1 MNKLESTPPEFAF
14 AQVTVFWPIC
24 FLSRRF
30 FKDFVLL
37 VYIPMYTFDPTLEA
51 TPPKKDRK
59 KREPTLPEDDSRQII
74 DFLARWISRRKDIN
88 KFNI

>member
-1 MNKLESTPPEFAF
+1 MIFEKKISLYLFLWTNLPTFLLYLTPRDHELNKLESTPPEFAF

-51 TPPKKDRK
+51 TPPEKDRK
-59 KREPTLPEDDSRQII
+59 KR
-74 DFLARWISRRKDIN
+74 
-88 KFNI
+88 